1 MLAVPTF
8 ALALAITLVSTYLS
22 AVTRRYTQQ
31 TTIIG
36 VIIASEGVMALWV
49 PLFVGAWSDKLRTRI
64 GGRLPFVIAGA
75 VPAAAALTLIGF
87 VGSLGLV
94 GVVAAIFFGFYFV
107 AYEPYRAMY
116 PDLLDE
122 DRVAGRA
129 QSTQA
134 VARGVGTALALL
146 GGGLLL
152 SVARPLP
159 FVVAAV
165 ILLLAIGV
173 FVALAVRRASRDRR
187 HRNARKQSDSPLQ
200 LIARLPL
207 LLKKHRALRR
217 YILIGDPPDWL
228 REPMPVVEQEV

>member
-1 MLAVPTF
+1 
-8 ALALAITLVSTYLS
+8 
-22 AVTRRYTQQ
+22 
-31 TTIIG
+31 
-36 VIIASEGVMALWV
+36 
-49 PLFVGAWSDKLRTRI
+49 
-64 GGRLPFVIAGA
+64 
-75 VPAAAALTLIGF
+75 
-87 VGSLGLV
+87 V
-94 GVVAAIFFGFYFV
+94 GVVAAIFFGFYFA

-207 LLKKHRALRR
+207 LLKKHRALRA
-217 YILIGDPPDWL
+217 YLVANALWETALSGLKAFVILYLTIGLGYKLSEASLIIASVAVVILIGAAIAGKAGDRFGRIRVARIAVLAYGLGYVVPIFTTSRPLLVGAVPFLALGGGAVMTLAYAIL
-228 REPMPVVEQEV
+228 R